1 MKNEV
6 VLHRVKE
13 ESNILLTIQQKK
25 ANWIGRIVHTNCL
38 LKHFIGGKTE
48 VTGRRERR
56 RQQLLD
62 DLKEA
67 EDSGN

>member
-1 MKNEV
+1 MKNED

-13 ESNILLTIQQKK
+13 ERNILLTAQLKK
-25 ANWIGRIVHTNCL
+25 ANWIGHIVHTNCL
-38 LKHFIGGKTE
+38 LKHVTEGKAE

>member
-1 MKNEV
+1 MNNED
-6 VLHRVKE
+6 VLHAVKE
-13 ESNILLTIQQKK
+13 ERNVLLTIQLKT
-25 ANWIGRIVHTNCL
+25 ANGIGHIVHTNCL
-38 LKHFIGGKTE
+38 LKHVTGGKTE

-62 DLKEA
+62 DLKEV

>member
-1 MKNEV
+1 VKNEDV
-6 VLHRVKE
+6 WHRVKE
-13 ESNILLTIQQKK
+13 ESNILLTVQLKK
-25 ANWIGRIVHTNCL
+25 ANWVGHIVHTNCL
-38 LKHFIGGKTE
+38 LKHVIGGKTE
-48 VTGRRERR
+48 MTGRRERR